1 VVLNKFDSSKVALY
15 LYIWYDYKAQESYN
29 EKENKTPALRNK
41 FLRLHKCIRHIM
53 EVGGTTE
60 ANIGNRP
67 TSVEDYDIWKQKL
80 LDTSFIATDKMFK
93 EFQRC
98 NVLGKKTT
106 LENLSVNSILEM
118 FKAYKKGLMDV

>member
-1 VVLNKFDSSKVALY
+1 MVLNKFDSSKVALY

-67 TSVEDYDIWKQKL
+67 TSVEDYDTWKQKL
-80 LDTSFIATDKMFK
+80 LIHPLLQLIKCSKSFNVAMFWEK
-93 EFQRC
+93 RQHWKIC
-98 NVLGKKTT
+98 P
-106 LENLSVNSILEM
+106 
-118 FKAYKKGLMDV
+118 